1 MGMIMGL
8 MANNSSPKLSLNL
21 RRVTFCQQ
29 KSYFNNPENL
39 QTFMEVKHFFIY
51 LQMIFHY
58 LQMMSNILSL
68 YTTQIS

>member
-1 MGMIMGL
+1 MGKMTGL

-39 QTFMEVKHFFIY
+39 QTFMEVK
-51 LQMIFHY
+51 LPDMCPKPN
-58 LQMMSNILSL
+58 NILMRGFKCTRS
-68 YTTQIS
+68 QN